1 MKGIF
6 SALLTSFDENGQIN
20 ENGLRK
26 LVRHNIDN
34 MKVDGLYVGGSTGET
49 FLISTEEKKRIFEI
63 VKDEAKDDIKLI
75 AQVGSINLSESIE
88 LGQFA
93 TKLGYNALS
102 AVTPFYYKF
111 SFEEIK
117 TYYNE
122 IIKNTG
128 NDMIVYSIPVLTGT
142 SISIEQ
148 FEELF
153 ENEKIIGIKYTSGDM
168 YTLERLRTKF
178 PNHLLYNGF
187 DECLISAS
195 VLNVDGAI
203 GSTFNLTA
211 PMAKQVLTL
220 AQNGDVKSAFEVQS
234 RMNGFIEEI
243 IGNGLY
249 QTLKQILT
257 IQGVDAGYCKK
268 PFNKLSDEGIKR
280 ANEIN
285 NKYFN

>member
-20 ENGLRK
+20 EQGLREI
-26 LVRHNIDN
+26 VRYNVDE

-49 FLISTEEKKRIFEI
+49 FLISTDEKKKILQI
-63 VKDEAKDDIKLI
+63 VKDEVKNDVKLI
-75 AQVGSINLSESIE
+75 AQVGSINLTESIE
-88 LGQFA
+88 LGKYA
-93 TKLGYNALS
+93 TELGYDALS

-111 SFEEIK
+111 SFDEIC

-122 IIKNTG
+122 IVKHTG
-128 NDMIVYSIPVLTGT
+128 NYMIVYSIPVLTGT

-148 FEELF
+148 FEKLF

-187 DECLISAS
+187 DECLLSAS

-211 PMAKQVLTL
+211 PFAKEVLTSV
-220 AQNGDVKSAFEVQS
+220 QDGDLKKAFEVQTK
-234 RMNGFIEEI
+234 MNNFIEEVI
-243 IGNGLY
+243 SNSLY
-249 QTLKQILT
+249 PTLKQIL
-257 IQGVDAGYCKK
+257 QFKGVNAGYCKE
-268 PFNKLSDEGIKR
+268 PFSKLSPEAIEK
-280 ANEIN
+280 AKEIN
-285 NKYFN
+285 NKYL